1 MIISEFL
8 RGGAPENNA
17 PVRVLANSLNNKIF
31 LRTAFTLA
39 EVLITLGIIGIV
51 AAMTLPSLIGNY
63 QKKVTVNKLKKA
75 YTILNQAFKRSQID
89 NGDYQYWA
97 KGVDMGIDAY
107 YKLYWHPYF
116 QITTVCDNYQKCGY
130 KEERPW
136 LGANNEKLTA
146 LFSHKYYRI
155 PFLTSDGILYSFSIA
170 SGNANN
176 SFQVVWVDINGP
188 KNPNQYGIDVFLFA
202 PTEGNVIMPYCYN
215 SSESS
220 INKEC
225 SKNGTGDCC
234 AARIMADGWE
244 IKGDYPWK

>member
-1 MIISEFL
+1 M
-8 RGGAPENNA
+8 
-17 PVRVLANSLNNKIF
+17 
-31 LRTAFTLA
+31 
-39 EVLITLGIIGIV
+39 
-51 AAMTLPSLIGNY
+51 
-63 QKKVTVNKLKKA
+63 
-75 YTILNQAFKRSQID
+75 
-89 NGDYQYWA
+89 
-97 KGVDMGIDAY
+97 
-107 YKLYWHPYF
+107 
-116 QITTVCDNYQKCGY
+116 
-130 KEERPW
+130 
-136 LGANNEKLTA
+136 GANNEKLTA

-225 SKNGTGDCC
+225 SKNGTGECC